1 MNLFCFG
8 EELEVQEKPE
18 RLLHG
23 WACFGS
29 RQGFPGRDR
38 VSGPVLRQGFP
49 YVATWFS
56 SCRQLLGREIVFPC
70 RDRALFLCRDDV
82 KTEVSMSQSRRP

>member
-1 MNLFCFG
+1 MKLILFCSTQLESFFSHFLCCLYYAKATILNLFCFG

-38 VSGPVLRQGFP
+38 VFGHVL
-49 YVATWFS
+49 
-56 SCRQLLGREIVFPC
+56 
-70 RDRALFLCRDDV
+70 
-82 KTEVSMSQSRRP
+82 